1 MKFKIL
7 SESPNRI
14 RVQVLQNSMSFEQA
28 DTLFYY
34 VRHIKGVTF
43 AKVTDRTCT
52 ITIKFTGDK
61 WDIVDALQRFNYE
74 MFKKFKPGAILLNMA
89 RGSIVDTEG
98 LLKALDEGILSG
110 AGIDTYEYEMP
121 YIQKDYQDKA
131 IEDEVFAR
139 LVHHPRVMYSP
150 HIAYFT
156 DEAIKNLVEGAL
168 NAAVEV
174 ITTGT
179 SKSRVN

>member
-1 MKFKIL
+1 METNLVKYLRARRPI
-7 SESPNRI
+7 I
-14 RVQVLQNSMSFEQA
+14 WVNS
-28 DTLFYY
+28 
-34 VRHIKGVTF
+34 
-43 AKVTDRTCT
+43 
-52 ITIKFTGDK
+52 GDYK
-61 WDIVDALQRFNYE
+61 E
-74 MFKKFKPGAILLNMA
+74 
-89 RGSIVDTEG
+89 
-98 LLKALDEGILSG
+98 
-110 AGIDTYEYEMP
+110 IDTIVKEAT
-121 YIQKDYQDKA
+121 KDYQDKA

>member
-1 MKFKIL
+1 M
-7 SESPNRI
+7 PATADNRHC
-14 RVQVLQNSMSFEQA
+14 F
-28 DTLFYY
+28 D
-34 VRHIKGVTF
+34 
-43 AKVTDRTCT
+43 
-52 ITIKFTGDK
+52 
-61 WDIVDALQRFNYE
+61 YE
-74 MFKKFKPGAILLNMA
+74 MFQKFKPGSILLNMA

-121 YIQKDYQDKA
+121 YIQKDYQDKV
-131 IEDEVFAR
+131 IEDEVFAS

>member
-52 ITIKFTGDK
+52 
-61 WDIVDALQRFNYE
+61 LQLSLQEIN
-74 MFKKFKPGAILLNMA
+74 
-89 RGSIVDTEG
+89 
-98 LLKALDEGILSG
+98 GIL
-110 AGIDTYEYEMP
+110 
-121 YIQKDYQDKA
+121 
-131 IEDEVFAR
+131 
-139 LVHHPRVMYSP
+139 
-150 HIAYFT
+150 
-156 DEAIKNLVEGAL
+156 
-168 NAAVEV
+168 
-174 ITTGT
+174 
-179 SKSRVN
+179 